1 MKLRLLCMLLVCACV
16 SMLQAQE
23 GVWVYQSNGVVLTV
37 PIANTDSID
46 FDAEKG
52 LVRFHVGSTI
62 GEVSMAEIDSLSFGE
77 VPSMIQVTYGD
88 NTPRVINPYA
98 FRGVDV
104 TVDGQAVTINSVR
117 SDELTYELT
126 GEGQGCFKLY
136 SSHKQVVR
144 LNDLVLT
151 STDGPAINIQ
161 SKKKTTIEL
170 ADETNNKLTDVATY
184 TLTTDE
190 DAKGALFSEGQLV
203 FVGEGVLSVSGLMG
217 HAICSDDYVRISGG
231 TITVE
236 RAQGDGINANDYFE
250 MTGGL
255 LHVLGVTGDCVD
267 SGEGYVEIS
276 GGALQLTVTSAD
288 AKALKCDSTMTIS
301 GGELTL
307 ALEGDCSKG
316 LKSKMNILISG
327 GTIDAVAS
335 GGVVVESG
343 DASYCSAIKADGDLK
358 ITGGTINV
366 QHSGT
371 AGKGISVDGTFEM
384 TDGTITIKTTGSGG
398 TYTNASSATD
408 TYNATCIKVD
418 GNLNLQ
424 AGVLV
429 LSASGSGG
437 KCISVDGVS
446 VYGAADAGPSIT
458 AQTSGSKITTSSS
471 QGGGNRPGAGGNR
484 PGGGFQ
490 PGGGSSSSGGS
501 PKAIRGE
508 GAVTIENGTFV
519 LATNAEGGEGI
530 ESKTVLTING
540 GSIEAQTYDD
550 GLQAKQQ
557 LVINGGKIFVNAS
570 NNDGIDSNGTLT
582 ITGGTIVSCGTTQ
595 PEEGFD
601 CDQNTFTITGGT
613 LIGVGGATSN
623 PTASVTTQCAVVY
636 SGSGSQNTTYTVC
649 NSATGEQIFSF
660 LLPRS
665 YSQMT
670 MLFSTPTL
678 QESTGY
684 TIYTGGNVSGGE
696 SFYGLTTGADF
707 TSGTSKKT
715 FTTSSTVTTVR

>member
-1 MKLRLLCMLLVCACV
+1 MSIK
-16 SMLQAQE
+16 E
-23 GVWVYQSNGVVLTV
+23 G
-37 PIANTDSID
+37 
-46 FDAEKG
+46 
-52 LVRFHVGSTI
+52 
-62 GEVSMAEIDSLSFGE
+62 
-77 VPSMIQVTYGD
+77 
-88 NTPRVINPYA
+88 
-98 FRGVDV
+98 
-104 TVDGQAVTINSVR
+104 
-117 SDELTYELT
+117 
-126 GEGQGCFKLY
+126 
-136 SSHKQVVR
+136 
-144 LNDLVLT
+144 
-151 STDGPAINIQ
+151 
-161 SKKKTTIEL
+161 
-170 ADETNNKLTDVATY
+170 
-184 TLTTDE
+184 
-190 DAKGALFSEGQLV
+190 
-203 FVGEGVLSVSGLMG
+203 
-217 HAICSDDYVRISGG
+217 
-231 TITVE
+231 
-236 RAQGDGINANDYFE
+236 
-250 MTGGL
+250 
-255 LHVLGVTGDCVD
+255 
-267 SGEGYVEIS
+267 
-276 GGALQLTVTSAD
+276 
-288 AKALKCDSTMTIS
+288 
-301 GGELTL
+301 
-307 ALEGDCSKG
+307 
-316 LKSKMNILISG
+316 
-327 GTIDAVAS
+327 
-335 GGVVVESG
+335 
-343 DASYCSAIKADGDLK
+343 
-358 ITGGTINV
+358 
-366 QHSGT
+366 
-371 AGKGISVDGTFEM
+371 
-384 TDGTITIKTTGSGG
+384 
-398 TYTNASSATD
+398 
-408 TYNATCIKVD
+408 
-418 GNLNLQ
+418 
-424 AGVLV
+424 
-429 LSASGSGG
+429 
-437 KCISVDGVS
+437 
-446 VYGAADAGPSIT
+446 
-458 AQTSGSKITTSSS
+458 
-471 QGGGNRPGAGGNR
+471 GGNR

-601 CDQNTFTITGGT
+601 CDQNTFIITGGT

-707 TSGTSKKT
+707 ASGTSKKT